1 MNKTLADRLRSDAR
15 EGMLLAFVV
24 LFALVFV
31 RYCCYGL
38 EYFPQLDDY
47 IQYHNYRAYN
57 DDLWQVV
64 VGSGMLASRPL
75 SGTLDVLFWSGF
87 WPGMM
92 GAVALL
98 SALYAGSAVLFR
110 QVWRSYFGTGWLFL
124 ILYALLPLGMEG
136 TYWVSASTRV
146 VPSLFFTALA
156 MRLFQRWC
164 AGGKRRFLVLYFFA
178 QLLSFGFYEQGL
190 VLSVTGVI
198 LVGLL
203 EFRAH
208 PRRALWALLTFLNAA
223 IYFGFTA
230 AFSQSALYGSRT
242 ALCLP
247 WQDGWLHGTFQP
259 VRSAVTD
266 AFLRGGLYTAGKG
279 LVRGVSLIVT
289 EGHWLWLVLVLAL
302 CALVFFFARR
312 PEAEGPREKLGRTTA
327 LALVVGFLMAL
338 APLTIFF
345 VLESPWFS
353 LRGTV
358 TSFPGLAL
366 MADALVALVLCRL
379 KGRRTVTAALST
391 ALALVFCAAAVSEVH
406 DYRETY
412 ADDQAVIAA
421 ILSATEDGTAL
432 PADGTT
438 VLLGVEP
445 TYLEDQN
452 FYFHEHIHGV
462 TESNWALSG
471 AVRCVLGRNEFPD
484 IVPKGS
490 QTTAA
495 ELYAMDFDAVWL
507 YDHAA
512 GTLEPVEAVLA
523 EDWNYDLLD
532 AGGDLVAR
540 VTAFGLERPEG

>member
-1 MNKTLADRLRSDAR
+1 
-15 EGMLLAFVV
+15 
-24 LFALVFV
+24 
-31 RYCCYGL
+31 
-38 EYFPQLDDY
+38 
-47 IQYHNYRAYN
+47 
-57 DDLWQVV
+57 
-64 VGSGMLASRPL
+64 
-75 SGTLDVLFWSGF
+75 
-87 WPGMM
+87 
-92 GAVALL
+92 
-98 SALYAGSAVLFR
+98 
-110 QVWRSYFGTGWLFL
+110 
-124 ILYALLPLGMEG
+124 
-136 TYWVSASTRV
+136 
-146 VPSLFFTALA
+146 
-156 MRLFQRWC
+156 
-164 AGGKRRFLVLYFFA
+164 
-178 QLLSFGFYEQGL
+178 
-190 VLSVTGVI
+190 
-198 LVGLL
+198 
-203 EFRAH
+203 
-208 PRRALWALLTFLNAA
+208 
-223 IYFGFTA
+223 
-230 AFSQSALYGSRT
+230 
-242 ALCLP
+242 
-247 WQDGWLHGTFQP
+247 
-259 VRSAVTD
+259 
-266 AFLRGGLYTAGKG
+266 
-279 LVRGVSLIVT
+279 
-289 EGHWLWLVLVLAL
+289 
-302 CALVFFFARR
+302 
-312 PEAEGPREKLGRTTA
+312 
-327 LALVVGFLMAL
+327 MAL

-421 ILSATEDGTAL
+421 ILSATEGGTAL